1 MVPSLPLLSCE
12 SSVFVKENPD
22 RKKKRISLLI
32 SSLSDASVYIV
43 DDKGFFD
50 FFSKPEFTSLFQQ
63 TLEKTQ
69 HTSHNCYSIKN
80 M

>member
-1 MVPSLPLLSCE
+1 MLPSLPLLSCE

-22 RKKKRISLLI
+22 RKNKRVSLLI

>member
-1 MVPSLPLLSCE
+1 MVPSLLLLSCE

-22 RKKKRISLLI
+22 RKKKRVSLLI